1 MQAVLGVV
9 PPMTRAIIPLLM
21 LLVFAAVLAAAPAPV
36 NLALNRPFASSGT
49 TLPGWNG
56 LVDGVKDSDSAP
68 GCFATS
74 NSSDFPKFAVVDL
87 GGDCS
92 ISKVV
97 VYNAGNGNTRTISL
111 SSSVD
116 GINYKKLRDP
126 DFIFGDRDPIPLSV
140 AFQQPRTA
148 QYVRVT
154 FLDTWKKGLGGDN
167 CMFLRE
173 IEVFGTRGD
182 EKEDNAFAFAA
193 GQAASVANRS
203 VDIFR
208 RYCLDNRE
216 PIKITVVGDYF
227 IGAADDDT
235 QWVRQAAEEL
245 AKLYPDKKI
254 TLTAVGGTEGAISY
268 GTEWAKEH
276 RGALAPDLVLLAY
289 GSQAA
294 SVDADQAEFR
304 SKYQALVNELTD
316 NTQALVIAI
325 TPPPF
330 PQNEK
335 LALTTKTQGR
345 STRGYAWQVEQV
357 ALSQDLPLVRTAAV
371 LAKVPGD
378 KTPLY
383 LDNMHLSAE
392 GNRALGLAIADLL
405 H

>member
-1 MQAVLGVV
+1 
-9 PPMTRAIIPLLM
+9 MTRAILPLLVLL
-21 LLVFAAVLAAAPAPV
+21 LLVGLAAAAPAPV

-56 LVDGVKDSDSAP
+56 LVDGEKDSDSAP

-74 NSSDFPKFAVVDL
+74 NDKDFPKFVVIDL

-97 VYNAGNGNTRTISL
+97 VYNSGNGNTRTISL
-111 SSSVD
+111 SSSID
-116 GINYKKLRDP
+116 GVNYKKLRDP
-126 DFIFGDRDPIPLSV
+126 DFIFADRDPIALSV

-148 QYVRVT
+148 QYIRVS
-154 FLDTWKKGLGGDN
+154 FVDTWKKGLGGDN

-173 IEVFGTRGD
+173 VEVFGTRGD
-182 EKEDNAFAFAA
+182 EKEDNPFAFAA
-193 GQAASVANRS
+193 DQAPCATNRS

-208 RYCLDNRE
+208 RYCLDNGDA
-216 PIKITVVGDYF
+216 IKITVVGDYF
-227 IGAADDDT
+227 IGATDDDT
-235 QWVRQAAEEL
+235 QWIRQAAEEL
-245 AKLYPDKKI
+245 AKLYPEKKI
-254 TLTAVGGTEGAISY
+254 TLSAVGGSEGAISY
-268 GTEWAKEH
+268 GIEWAKDH
-276 RGALAPDLVLLAY
+276 RGALAPDLIILAY

-294 SVDADQAEFR
+294 SVSADQSEFR

-316 NTQALVIAI
+316 NTQALVVAI

-330 PQNEK
+330 LQNDK
-335 LALTTKTQGR
+335 LALASRTQGH
-345 STRGYAWQVEQV
+345 STRAYGWQVEQV
-357 ALSQDLPLVRTAAV
+357 ALSRGLPLVRTTAV

-383 LDNMHLSAE
+383 LDNMHLSPE